1 MRAPELEP
9 READIG
15 ARRWLGA
22 ALVVVA
28 LALAAFLAVLGA
40 DVLAWR
46 GQLEDADVGFTQRAG
61 DPAMWEPDHRL
72 PGSLAR
78 RALSVEDDI
87 AYRRAVQ
94 RFRLSRPRS
103 PQRDLND
110 VALRSAAE
118 TELARAGRAQSDRRR
133 RSQLANLRGALAF
146 EEARSDE
153 AQAALF
159 LRRGLGEFREA
170 ARLDPDNEDAR
181 YNLELVLRLLQNVEG
196 ESGGGGGGQRSD
208 TPASGAGA
216 ASQGEGY

>member
-1 MRAPELEP
+1 MQAPELAAG
-9 READIG
+9 EADIA
-15 ARRWLGA
+15 ARRGLGA
-22 ALVVVA
+22 VLVVVA

-46 GQLEDADVGFTQRAG
+46 GQLEGADVRFTQGAG
-61 DPAMWEPDHRL
+61 DTAMWEPDSRL

-78 RALSVEDDI
+78 RALSVEDDV

-103 PQRDLND
+103 PQRDLRD

-118 TELARAGRAQSDRRR
+118 TELARTGRAQSDRKR

-146 EEARSDE
+146 EEARSDD

-159 LRRGLGEFREA
+159 LRRSLGEFREA
-170 ARLDPDNEDAR
+170 ARLDAGNEDAR

-196 ESGGGGGGQRSD
+196 GSGAGEGGQRAD
-208 TPASGAGA
+208 TPATGAGA